1 MNKKSCRGLG
11 SREISRRSFIE
22 TSVMAGMV
30 GFSLPT
36 ILAAR
41 AQAGEPARKH
51 TAVIQVWL
59 GGGPT
64 QFETYD
70 PKPEA
75 PLEYRGPLGAIPTKI
90 DGVRICEVLPRH
102 AKILDKAVLLRSV
115 FHNSAD
121 HDAGMYICT
130 TGKPVKNQ
138 PSTGSYVARVRG
150 AQTSAVPPY
159 VHLGFTQTDNL
170 VFLPNYKASHLGS
183 ALDPFYV
190 YDDPTAGTF
199 QVPNLALA
207 NGMTVDR
214 LNDRRAVL
222 GSIDDARRVFDR
234 SGVAE
239 AMDGF
244 SRTAFDLVT
253 SPRARE
259 AFDLSK
265 EPAKLR
271 ENYGLHRWGQS
282 CLLARRLVE
291 AGATFITV
299 NFDPHSYT
307 FDMHGNVKGGME
319 SAGPRMDSAI
329 PALIEDLGQRGL
341 DKDVLVIVWGEFGRT
356 PRVNAS
362 AGRDH
367 WGQVMSVLMA
377 GGGLRMGQ
385 AIGTSNE
392 RGEEPK
398 DRPIKPQDVLATM
411 YRHLGIDPRMTF
423 NDHTGR
429 PIQLLSEG
437 EVIRELI

>member
-1 MNKKSCRGLG
+1 MSTRCRGLNG
-11 SREISRRSFIE
+11 AEISRRSFLE
-22 TSVMAGMV
+22 TTVTAGAA
-30 GFSLPT
+30 GLSLPAM
-36 ILAAR
+36 LAAR
-41 AQAGEPARKH
+41 EQAAGGTRPD

-64 QFETYD
+64 QHETYD

-75 PLEYRGPLGAIPTKI
+75 PIEYRGPLGAIPTKL

-121 HDAGMYICT
+121 HDTGMFICT
-130 TGKPVKNQ
+130 TGKAAKKQ

-150 AQTSAVPPY
+150 GGRPGLPPY
-159 VHLGFTQTDNL
+159 VHLGFPQTDNL
-170 VFLPNYKASHLGS
+170 VFLPNFKASHLGS

-190 YDDPTAGTF
+190 FDDPSVGTF
-199 QVPNLALA
+199 QVPNLGLA
-207 NGMTVDR
+207 DGMTVDR
-214 LNDRRAVL
+214 LQQRRAVL
-222 GSIDDARRVFDR
+222 DGIDQTRRVLDQR
-234 SGVAE
+234 GVAE

-244 SRTAFDLVT
+244 SRTALDLVT
-253 SPRARE
+253 SPRART
-259 AFDLSK
+259 AFDLSA

-271 ENYGLHRWGQS
+271 EAYGLHRWGQS

-291 AGATFITV
+291 AGVSFVTV

-307 FDMHGNVKGGME
+307 FDMHGNIKAAME
-319 SAGPRMDSAI
+319 SAGPRMDAAI
-329 PALIEDLGQRGL
+329 PALIEDLFQRGL
-341 DKDVLVIVWGEFGRT
+341 DKKVLVIVWGELGRT
-356 PRVNAS
+356 PRVKGS

-367 WGQVMSVLMA
+367 WGQVMSVLLS
-377 GGGLRMGQ
+377 GGGFRMGQ
-385 AIGTSNE
+385 VIGASNE

-411 YRHLGIDPRMTF
+411 YRHLGIDPRTTF
-423 NDHTGR
+423 PDHTGR

-437 EVIRELI
+437 EFIGELA

>member
-1 MNKKSCRGLG
+1 MDKHCRGLA
-11 SREISRRSFIE
+11 SREISRRSFIQ
-22 TSVMAGMV
+22 TSVIAGTA

-36 ILAAR
+36 LLAAR
-41 AQAGEPARKH
+41 AQAGEPVRNN
-51 TAVIQVWL
+51 TAVIQIWL

-75 PLEYRGPLGAIPTKI
+75 PQEYRGPLGAIPTKL

-115 FHNSAD
+115 FHNSSD
-121 HDAGMYICT
+121 HNAGMYICT
-130 TGKPVKNQ
+130 TGKTMKDQ

-150 AQTSAVPPY
+150 ATRKALPPF

-170 VFLPNYKASHLGS
+170 VFVPNHKANHLGS

-190 YDDPTAGTF
+190 YDDPSVGTF
-199 QVPNLALA
+199 QVPNLGLA
-207 NGMTVDR
+207 DGLTVDR
-214 LNDRRAVL
+214 LQDRRGVL
-222 GSIDDARRVFDR
+222 TSLDGAMRVFDKR
-234 SGVAE
+234 GVAE

-265 EPAKLR
+265 EPTKLR
-271 ENYGLHRWGQS
+271 EDYGLHRWGQS

-291 AGATFITV
+291 AGVTFVTV

-307 FDMHGNVKGGME
+307 FDMHGNVKGAME

-329 PALIEDLGQRGL
+329 PALIEDLFQRGM

-367 WGQVMSVLMA
+367 WGQVMSVLMS

-398 DRPIKPQDVLATM
+398 DRPIKPQDILATM
-411 YRHLGIDPRMTF
+411 YRHLGIDTRTTF

-429 PIQLLSEG
+429 PISLLSEG
-437 EVIRELI
+437 EVIRELV